1 MPVVRIIL
9 SCLAGLTFFSLL
21 AVSHAAEQEVVLQL
35 ASGRQFHG
43 TIDATS
49 TADKLVLRTTDGGL
63 ILWRPIRWER
73 IERATINGQPVDV
86 AKLREAAGVGSRNS
100 GVGSRLSEAQ
110 RLPLLR
116 KIEIKTL
123 VPLSDQAVEE
133 EPPVENPPPRVAMVA
148 FDPFVA
154 NWDADV
160 ETDGLVVDIMP
171 LDINRYVVPSS
182 GTLEVELYSPQR
194 RTLDLAPMSGGDTLE
209 LVERWTRAINPEDF
223 GPGGV
228 RLRLPFGA
236 IHPELNPNWSA
247 SWYGLVHVR
256 LAIPGQGIFEDSRDG
271 VRIRPWAP
279 NRDRLEMKTG
289 QRFLPTENLGR
300 RD

>member
-1 MPVVRIIL
+1 MPAVRTIPSVV
-9 SCLAGLTFFSLL
+9 AALTFLSFT
-21 AVSHAAEQEVVLQL
+21 AVSYAAEPEIVLQL
-35 ASGRQFHG
+35 ASGRQFQG
-43 TIDATS
+43 EIDASS
-49 TADKLVLRTTDGGL
+49 TAETLVLRSTTGSVT
-63 ILWRPIRWER
+63 IRRPIRWER
-73 IERATINGQPVDV
+73 IERATTGGQLVDLP
-86 AKLREAAGVGSRNS
+86 KLREQVASRGQES
-100 GVGSRLSEAQ
+100 GVRSQETGTS
-110 RLPLLR
+110 LLR
-116 KIEIKTL
+116 KIEIKSL
-123 VPLSDQAVEE
+123 VPLASPTEE
-133 EPPVENPPPRVAMVA
+133 EEQPVEMPPQRVAMVA

-171 LDINRYVVPSS
+171 LDINRYLIPSS
-182 GTLEVELYSPQR
+182 GMLEVELYSPQR
-194 RTLDLAPMSGGDTLE
+194 RTLDLAPMSGGDTME

-236 IHPELNPNWSA
+236 IHPELNPNWTA

-256 LAIPGQGIFEDSRDG
+256 LAVPGQGVFEDSRDG

>member
-1 MPVVRIIL
+1 MPAVRILASHLAALTIL
-9 SCLAGLTFFSLL
+9 SFT
-21 AVSHAAEQEVVLQL
+21 AVSHAAEPEVVLQL

-43 TIDATS
+43 VIDAAS
-49 TADKLVLRTTDGGL
+49 TADTLVLRTTTGSVT
-63 ILWRPIRWER
+63 IRRPIRWER
-73 IERATINGQPVDV
+73 IEQATTSGQVVDLP
-86 AKLREAAGVGSRNS
+86 KLREQVAARGQDS
-100 GVGSRLSEAQ
+100 GVRGQESGTA
-110 RLPLLR
+110 LLR
-116 KIEIKTL
+116 KIEINSL
-123 VPLSDQAVEE
+123 APLTQETAEDEQPIEI
-133 EPPVENPPPRVAMVA
+133 PPPRVAMVA
-148 FDPFVA
+148 FNPFVA

-160 ETDGLVVDIMP
+160 ETDGLVVDVMP
-171 LDINRYVVPSS
+171 LDINRYLVPSS

-194 RTLDLAPMSGGDTLE
+194 RTLDLAPMSGGDTME

-236 IHPELNPNWSA
+236 IHPELNPNWTA
-247 SWYGLVHVR
+247 SLYGLVHLR
-256 LAIPGQGIFEDSRDG
+256 LAIPGQGVFEDSRDG

-279 NRDRLEMKTG
+279 NRDRLELKSG